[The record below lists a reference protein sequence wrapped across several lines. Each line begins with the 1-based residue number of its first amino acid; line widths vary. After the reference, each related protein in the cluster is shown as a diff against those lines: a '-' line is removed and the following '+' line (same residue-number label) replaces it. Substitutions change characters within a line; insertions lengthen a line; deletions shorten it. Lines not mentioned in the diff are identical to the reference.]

1 MNKTLKKLI
10 ALMLVL
16 VMSLPVFATAFA
28 VFAEEGAVVAT
39 TVAAEEEEE
48 EHADTTFFE
57 MIVNF
62 FESIW
67 SYLKYVF
74 YEVFLG
80 KPAPPI
86 PDPPIKI

>member
-28 VFAEEGAVVAT
+28 VFAEENAAVAT
-39 TVAAEEEEE
+39 TVAAEEEE

-57 MIVNF
+57 MIVDF

-67 SYLKYVF
+67 SFLKYVF

>member
-1 MNKTLKKLI
+1 
-10 ALMLVL
+10 MLVL

-28 VFAEEGAVVAT
+28 VFAEENAAVAT
-39 TVAAEEEEE
+39 NVAAEEEEE
-48 EHADTTFFE
+48 HVDTTFFE
-57 MIVNF
+57 MIVDF

-67 SYLKYVF
+67 SFLKYVF